1 MTSPQAQDATGTG
14 VTSTG
19 DAPFFPMSREA
30 GCPFDPP
37 RHLREAAASHP
48 VSRVTIWNDSTPWI
62 ITGHAEQ
69 RALLIDPRVSVN
81 DRLPGFPH
89 WHAGMEQVSTR
100 RAPSVFNTDPPE
112 HTRFRRMMTAPFTFK
127 RVNAMRAVVQEIT
140 DDLIDQM
147 LAGPKPTDLV
157 EAIALP
163 LPSRMI
169 CAIMGVPYEDQK
181 TFSAQASIGMH
192 KDVGVQE
199 QIASF
204 RWQHDYLAD
213 LVRARMAQPRDDVV
227 SDLAQR
233 VTDGEIEV
241 EEAAAMGVG
250 LFVAGHETSANMIA
264 LATVALLEHPDQL
277 AILRDSE
284 DPQVAATAVEE
295 LLRYLGIVHM
305 AQRRIAKEDIEIGGQ
320 VIKAGEGIL
329 IELASANRDPR
340 VFPDPDVLDLHRTA
354 SAHHAFGFGLHQ
366 CIGQQLA
373 RVELQVAYG
382 TLFRRIPTLR
392 LATSIDKIEFKH
404 DGIAYGVYHL
414 PVTW

>member
-1 MTSPQAQDATGTG
+1 MTPSQAQDAAG
-14 VTSTG
+14 S
-19 DAPFFPMSREA
+19 DATPFFPMSREA

-37 RHLREAAASHP
+37 RHLREAAGGDP
-48 VSRVTIWNDSTPWI
+48 VSRVRIWNDSTPWI

-69 RALLIDPRVSVN
+69 RALLSDPRVSVN

-100 RAPSVFNTDPPE
+100 RAPSVFNTDAPE

-127 RVNAMRAVVQEIT
+127 RVNAMRAVIQEIT

-169 CAIMGVPYEDQK
+169 CSIMGVPYEDQR
-181 TFSAQASIGMH
+181 TFSEQAGIGMH
-192 KDVGVQE
+192 KDVTVEAQV
-199 QIASF
+199 ASF

-213 LVRARMAQPRDDVV
+213 LVKARMAQPRDDVV

-233 VTDGEIEV
+233 VTDGEIAV

-277 AILRDSE
+277 AILRESD
-284 DPQVAATAVEE
+284 DPKVAAAAVEE

-305 AQRRIAKEDIEIGGQ
+305 AQRRIAKDDIEIGGQ
-320 VIKAGEGIL
+320 TIKAGEGIL

-340 VFPDPDVLDLHRTA
+340 VFAEPDVLDLRRPA

-373 RVELQVAYG
+373 RVELQVVYG
-382 TLFRRIPTLR
+382 TLFRRIPTLS
-392 LATSIDKIEFKH
+392 LATTIDKIEFKH
-404 DGIAYGVYHL
+404 DGIAYGVYRL

>member
-1 MTSPQAQDATGTG
+1 
-14 VTSTG
+14 
-19 DAPFFPMSREA
+19 
-30 GCPFDPP
+30 
-37 RHLREAAASHP
+37 
-48 VSRVTIWNDSTPWI
+48 
-62 ITGHAEQ
+62 
-69 RALLIDPRVSVN
+69 
-81 DRLPGFPH
+81 
-89 WHAGMEQVSTR
+89 
-100 RAPSVFNTDPPE
+100 VFNTDEPE

-169 CAIMGVPYEDQK
+169 CTIMGVPYEDQK

-192 KDVGVQE
+192 KDVGASE
-199 QIASF
+199 QVASF

-213 LVRARMAQPRDDVV
+213 LVRARMAQPRDDVL

-233 VTDGEIEV
+233 VTDGEITV

-264 LATVALLEHPDQL
+264 LAAVALLEHPDQL
-277 AILRDSE
+277 AILRDSD
-284 DPQVAATAVEE
+284 DPAVASTATEE

-305 AQRRIAKEDIEIGGQ
+305 AQRRIAKEDIEIGGET
-320 VIKAGEGIL
+320 IKAGEGIL
-329 IELASANRDPR
+329 IELASGNRDPH
-340 VFPDPDVLDLHRTA
+340 VFPDPDVLDLHRSA

-373 RVELQVAYG
+373 RVELQVVYG
-382 TLFRRIPTLR
+382 TLFRRIPTLS
-392 LATSIDKIEFKH
+392 LATTVDKVEFKH

>member
-1 MTSPQAQDATGTG
+1 MADAPFFPFF
-14 VTSTG
+14 
-19 DAPFFPMSREA
+19 PFFPMSREA

-37 RHLREAAASHP
+37 PYLRESAASRP
-48 VSRVTIWNDSTPWI
+48 VSRVRIWNDSTPWI

-69 RALLIDPRVSVN
+69 RALLSDPRVSVN

-147 LAGPKPTDLV
+147 LAGPAPADLV

-163 LPSRMI
+163 LPTRMI
-169 CAIMGVPYEDQK
+169 AAIMGVPYEDHG
-181 TFSAQASIGMH
+181 TFSDQASIGMH
-192 KDVGVQE
+192 KDVSVEAQME
-199 QIASF
+199 SF
-204 RWQHDYLAD
+204 RWQHDYLAS
-213 LVRARMAQPRDDVV
+213 LVKARMAEPRDDVV

-233 VTDGEIEV
+233 VTDGEITV

-250 LFVAGHETSANMIA
+250 LFVAGHETSSNMIA
-264 LATVALLEHPDQL
+264 LATAALLEHPDQL
-277 AILRDSE
+277 AILRDCD
-284 DPQVAATAVEE
+284 DPQVAATAAEE

-305 AQRRIAKEDIEIGGQ
+305 AQRRIATEDIEIGGE

-329 IELASANRDPR
+329 IELASGNRDPR
-340 VFPDPDVLDLHRTA
+340 AFPDPDVLDLRRPA
-354 SAHHAFGFGLHQ
+354 AAHHAFGFGLHQ

-373 RVELQVAYG
+373 RVELQVVYG

-392 LATSIDKIEFKH
+392 LAVGIDAIDFKH
-404 DGIAYGVYHL
+404 DGIAYGVYSL

>member
-1 MTSPQAQDATGTG
+1 MTAAQAQDAAGTAG
-14 VTSTG
+14 ANP
-19 DAPFFPMSREA
+19 DPPFFPMSREA

-37 RHLREAAASHP
+37 LPLREAAGNRP
-48 VSRVTIWNDSTPWI
+48 VSRVRIWNGSTPWI
-62 ITGHAEQ
+62 VTGHAEQ
-69 RALLIDPRVSVN
+69 RALLSDPRVSVN

-89 WHAGMEQVSTR
+89 WHAGMAQIATR
-100 RAPSVFNTDPPE
+100 RPDSVFNTDPPE

-127 RVNAMRAVVQEIT
+127 RVSAMRAVIQEIT

-147 LAGPKPTDLV
+147 LAGPRPADLV

-163 LPSRMI
+163 LPTRMI
-169 CAIMGVPYEDQK
+169 CTIMGVPWEDHA
-181 TFSAQASIGMH
+181 TFSAQASVGMK
-192 KDVGVQE
+192 KDVDAQAQV
-199 QIASF
+199 ATF
-204 RWQHDYLAD
+204 RWQHEYFAD

-233 VTDGEIEV
+233 VADGEIEV

-264 LATVALLEHPDQL
+264 LATVALLEHPGQL
-277 AILRDSE
+277 AILRESD
-284 DPQVAATAVEE
+284 DPQVAAKAAEE

-305 AQRRIAKEDIEIGGQ
+305 GQRRVAKEDIEIGGQ
-320 VIKAGEGIL
+320 TIKAGEGIL
-329 IELASANRDPR
+329 IELASGNRDPR
-340 VFPDPDVLDLHRTA
+340 VFPEPDVLDLSRPA

-373 RVELQVAYG
+373 RVELQVVYG

-392 LATSIDKIEFKH
+392 LATTIDKVEFKH

>member
-1 MTSPQAQDATGTG
+1 MTSSQSQEAAG
-14 VTSTG
+14 SA

-37 RHLREAAASHP
+37 LHLREAAAKHP
-48 VSRVTIWNDSTPWI
+48 VSRVRIWNDSTPWI

-69 RALLIDPRVSVN
+69 RALLSDPRVSVN

-89 WHAGMEQVSTR
+89 WHAGMER
-100 RAPSVFNTDPPE
+100 IAPHRAPSVFNTDPPE

-127 RVNAMRAVVQEIT
+127 RVNAMRAVIQEIT

-147 LAGPKPTDLV
+147 LAGPKPADLV

-163 LPSRMI
+163 LPTRMI
-169 CAIMGVPYEDQK
+169 CTIMGVPYEDHA
-181 TFSAQASIGMH
+181 TFAAQASVGMK
-192 KDVGVQE
+192 KDVDAQA
-199 QIASF
+199 QMATF

-213 LVRARMAQPRDDVV
+213 LVRARAAEPLDDVV

-233 VTDGEIEV
+233 VTAGEVDV

-264 LATVALLEHPDQL
+264 LATAALLQHPGQL
-277 AILRDSE
+277 AILRESD
-284 DPQVAATAVEE
+284 DPEVAAKAAEE

-305 AQRRIAKEDIEIGGQ
+305 GQRRIAKEDIEIGDQ
-320 VIKAGEGIL
+320 TIKAGEGIL
-329 IELASANRDPR
+329 IELASGNRDPR
-340 VFPDPDVLDLHRTA
+340 AFPDPDVLDLRRPA

-373 RVELQVAYG
+373 RVELQVVYG
-382 TLFRRIPTLR
+382 TLFRRIPTLS
-392 LATSIDKIEFKH
+392 LATTLDKIEFKH

>member
-1 MTSPQAQDATGTG
+1 MTSSQAQDATGT
-14 VTSTG
+14 
-19 DAPFFPMSREA
+19 DEPPFFPMSREA

-37 RHLREAAASHP
+37 LHLREAAAKDP
-48 VSRVTIWNDSTPWI
+48 VSRVRIWNDSTPWI

-89 WHAGMEQVSTR
+89 WHVGMERISTQ
-100 RAPSVFNTDPPE
+100 RAESVFNTDEPE
-112 HTRFRRMMTAPFTFK
+112 HTRFRRMMTAPFTYR

-163 LPSRMI
+163 LPTRMI
-169 CAIMGVPYEDQK
+169 CTIMGVPWEDQA
-181 TFSAQASIGMH
+181 TFSAQAAVGMK
-192 KDVGVQE
+192 KDVDAQA
-199 QIASF
+199 QFATF
-204 RWQHDYLAD
+204 RWQHDYFVD
-213 LVRARMAQPRDDVV
+213 LVRARMAEPRDDVV

-233 VTDGEIEV
+233 VTDGEITA

-264 LATVALLEHPDQL
+264 LAAVALLEHPDQL
-277 AILRDSE
+277 AILQESD
-284 DPQVAATAVEE
+284 DPRVAATATEE

-305 AQRRIAKEDIEIGGQ
+305 GQRRIAKEDIEIGGET
-320 VIKAGEGIL
+320 IKAGEGIL
-329 IELASANRDPR
+329 IELASGNRDPR
-340 VFPDPDVLDLHRTA
+340 AFAAPDVLDLHRPA

-373 RVELQVAYG
+373 RVELQVVYG
-382 TLFRRIPTLR
+382 TLFRRIPTLS
-392 LATSIDKIEFKH
+392 LATTLDQIEFKH

>member
-1 MTSPQAQDATGTG
+1 MTSSQAQDATGTA
-14 VTSTG
+14 
-19 DAPFFPMSREA
+19 DPPFFPMSREA

-37 RHLREAAASHP
+37 LPLREAAGQHP
-48 VSRVTIWNDSTPWI
+48 VSRVTIWNGSTPWI

-69 RALLIDPRVSVN
+69 RALLSDPRVSVN

-89 WHAGMEQVSTR
+89 WHAGMEQI
-100 RAPSVFNTDPPE
+100 APHRPDAVFNTDPPE

-140 DDLIDQM
+140 DELIEQM
-147 LAGPKPTDLV
+147 LAGPRPADLV

-163 LPSRMI
+163 LPTRMI
-169 CAIMGVPYEDQK
+169 CTILGVPYEDHAEFAEK
-181 TFSAQASIGMH
+181 AAVGMK
-192 KDVGVQE
+192 KDVDVLAQM
-199 QIASF
+199 ATF
-204 RWQHDYLAD
+204 RWQHEYLAR
-213 LVRARMAQPRDDVV
+213 LVQARMAEPRDDVV

-233 VTDGEIEV
+233 VSDGEVAV

-250 LFVAGHETSANMIA
+250 MFVAGHETSANMIA
-264 LATVALLEHPDQL
+264 LATVALLEHPGQL
-277 AILRDSE
+277 AILRDCD
-284 DPQVAATAVEE
+284 DPQVAATAAEE

-320 VIKAGEGIL
+320 TIKAGEGIL
-329 IELASANRDPR
+329 IDLASANRDPR
-340 VFPDPDVLDLHRTA
+340 VFPDPDVLDLHR
-354 SAHHAFGFGLHQ
+354 SAATHHAFGFGLHQ

-373 RVELQVAYG
+373 RVELQVVYG
-382 TLFRRIPTLR
+382 TLFRRIPTLS
-392 LATSIDKIEFKH
+392 LATTIDKIEFKH

>member
-1 MTSPQAQDATGTG
+1 MA
-14 VTSTG
+14 
-19 DAPFFPMSREA
+19 DAPYFPMSREA

-37 RHLREAAASHP
+37 LPLREAAAEHP
-48 VSRVTIWNDSTPWI
+48 VSRVRIWNDSTPWI

-69 RALLIDPRVSVN
+69 RALLSDPRVSVN

-147 LAGPKPTDLV
+147 LAGPKPADLV

-169 CAIMGVPYEDQK
+169 CAIMGVPYEDQAE
-181 TFSAQASIGMH
+181 FSAQASIGMH
-192 KDVGVQE
+192 KDVTVQA
-199 QIASF
+199 QMASF
-204 RWQHDYLAD
+204 RWQHDYLAS
-213 LVRARMAQPRDDVV
+213 LVKARMAEPDDDVV

-233 VTDGEIEV
+233 VTDGEITV

-250 LFVAGHETSANMIA
+250 LFVAGHETSSNMIA
-264 LATVALLEHPDQL
+264 LGTAALLEHPDQL
-277 AILRDSE
+277 AILRDAD
-284 DPQVAATAVEE
+284 DPQVAATATEE

-305 AQRRIAKEDIEIGGQ
+305 GQRRIATGDIEIGDQ
-320 VIKAGEGIL
+320 SIKAGDGIL
-329 IELASANRDPR
+329 IELASGNRDPR
-340 VFPDPDVLDLHRTA
+340 AFPDPDVLDLRRSA

-373 RVELQVAYG
+373 RVELQVVYG

-392 LATSIDKIEFKH
+392 LAVGIDAIEFKH
-404 DGIAYGVYHL
+404 DGIAYGVYSL

>member
-1 MTSPQAQDATGTG
+1 MTSPQSQDATGTA
-14 VTSTG
+14 
-19 DAPFFPMSREA
+19 DIPYFPMSREA

-37 RHLREAAASHP
+37 AQLREAAGRHP
-48 VSRVTIWNDSTPWI
+48 VSRVRIWNGSTPWI

-69 RALLIDPRVSVN
+69 RALLSDPRVSVN

-89 WHAGMEQVSTR
+89 WHAGMEQVAPR

-147 LAGPKPTDLV
+147 LAGPQPADLV

-181 TFSAQASIGMH
+181 TFSAQAGIGMK
-192 KDVGVQE
+192 KDVSVAAQM
-199 QIASF
+199 ASF

-213 LVRARMAQPRDDVV
+213 LVKARMTEPRDDVV

-233 VTDGEIEV
+233 VTDGDITV

-264 LATVALLEHPDQL
+264 LATVALLEHPGQL
-277 AILRDSE
+277 AILRESD
-284 DPQVAATAVEE
+284 DPEVAATAVEE

-305 AQRRIAKEDIEIGGQ
+305 AQRRIAKEDIEIGGET
-320 VIKAGEGIL
+320 ITAGEGIL
-329 IELASANRDPR
+329 IELAAANRDPR
-340 VFPDPDVLDLHRTA
+340 VFPDPDVLDLRRKA

-373 RVELQVAYG
+373 RVELQVVYG
-382 TLFRRIPTLR
+382 TLFRRIPTLS
-392 LATSIDKIEFKH
+392 LATTIDKIEFKH
-404 DGIAYGVYHL
+404 DGIAYGVYCL

>member
-1 MTSPQAQDATGTG
+1 MTSSQAQDAAGTAGCNTG
-14 VTSTG
+14 
-19 DAPFFPMSREA
+19 APFFPMSREA

-37 RHLREAAASHP
+37 LHLREAAANHP
-48 VSRVTIWNDSTPWI
+48 VSRVTIWNGSTPWI

-69 RALLIDPRVSVN
+69 RALLSDPRVSVN

-147 LAGPKPTDLV
+147 LAGPRPADLV

-163 LPSRMI
+163 LPTRMI
-169 CAIMGVPYEDQK
+169 CTIMGVPYEDHA

-213 LVRARMAQPRDDVV
+213 LVKARMAEPRDDVV

-233 VTDGEIEV
+233 VTDGEITV

-250 LFVAGHETSANMIA
+250 LFVAGHETSSNMIA

-277 AILRDSE
+277 AILRDSD
-284 DPQVAATAVEE
+284 DPQVTATAVEE

-320 VIKAGEGIL
+320 TITAGEGIL

-340 VFPDPDVLDLHRTA
+340 VFPDPDVLDLHRPA

-373 RVELQVAYG
+373 RVELQVVYG
-382 TLFRRIPTLR
+382 TLFRRIPTLS
-392 LATSIDKIEFKH
+392 LATTIDQIEFKH

>member
-1 MTSPQAQDATGTG
+1 MTSSEAQDATGT
-14 VTSTG
+14 
-19 DAPFFPMSREA
+19 DKPPFFPMSREA

-37 RHLREAAASHP
+37 RHLREAAGQDP
-48 VSRVTIWNDSTPWI
+48 VSRVRIWNDSTPWI

-69 RALLIDPRVSVN
+69 RALLIDRRVSVN

-112 HTRFRRMMTAPFTFK
+112 HTRFRRMMTAPFTHR

-147 LAGPKPTDLV
+147 LAGDRPADLV

-163 LPSRMI
+163 LPTRMI
-169 CAIMGVPYEDQK
+169 CTIMGVPYEDHAE
-181 TFSAQASIGMH
+181 FSAQASIGMH
-192 KDVGVQE
+192 KDVSVQA
-199 QIASF
+199 QMASF

-213 LVRARMAQPRDDVV
+213 LVKARMAEPSDDVV
-227 SDLAQR
+227 ADLAQR
-233 VTDGEIEV
+233 VTDGEITV

-250 LFVAGHETSANMIA
+250 LFVAGHETSSNMIA
-264 LATVALLEHPDQL
+264 LATVALLSHPGQL
-277 AILRDSE
+277 ALLRDSD
-284 DPQVAATAVEE
+284 DPEVAATAVEE

-305 AQRRIAKEDIEIGGQ
+305 AQRRIATADIEIGGQ

-340 VFPDPDVLDLHRTA
+340 VFTDPDVLDLRRSA

-373 RVELQVAYG
+373 RVELQVVYG
-382 TLFRRIPTLR
+382 TLFRRIPTLS
-392 LATSIDKIEFKH
+392 LATSVDEIEFKH
-404 DGIAYGVYHL
+404 DGIAYGVYQL

>member
-1 MTSPQAQDATGTG
+1 
-14 VTSTG
+14 V
-19 DAPFFPMSREA
+19 R
-30 GCPFDPP
+30 
-37 RHLREAAASHP
+37 
-48 VSRVTIWNDSTPWI
+48 IWNDSTPWI

-69 RALLIDPRVSVN
+69 RALLSDPRVSVN

-147 LAGPKPTDLV
+147 LAGPRPADLV

-163 LPSRMI
+163 LPTRMI
-169 CAIMGVPYEDQK
+169 AAIMGVPPEDHG

-192 KDVGVQE
+192 KDVTVQA
-199 QIASF
+199 QMASF
-204 RWQHDYLAD
+204 RWQHDYLAS
-213 LVRARMAQPRDDVV
+213 LVKARMAEPDDDVV

-233 VTDGEIEV
+233 VTDGEITV

-250 LFVAGHETSANMIA
+250 LFVAGHETSSNMIA
-264 LATVALLEHPDQL
+264 LGTAALLEHPDQL
-277 AILRDSE
+277 AILRDSD
-284 DPQVAATAVEE
+284 DPGVAATATEE

-305 AQRRIAKEDIEIGGQ
+305 GQRRIATGDIEIGDQ
-320 VIKAGEGIL
+320 SIKAGDGIL
-329 IELASANRDPR
+329 IELASGNRDPR
-340 VFPDPDVLDLHRTA
+340 AFPDPDVLDLRRSA

-373 RVELQVAYG
+373 RVELQVVYG

-392 LATSIDKIEFKH
+392 LAVGIDAIEFKH
-404 DGIAYGVYHL
+404 DGIAYGVYSL